1 VDKFKFII
9 SAVDKASKPLKLVSA
24 AVTKLGS
31 VAAGVGKGLAKVAV
45 GLTAAVGA
53 VSLVVAKYVGM
64 LDAIGKTSEKL
75 GIDPLFLQ
83 KLRFAAEQ
91 TGVKVRALDMG
102 LQRFIRRTAEAARGT
117 GEAKQAL
124 ADLNIALFNSDGSL
138 RDVES
143 VLFDVAD
150 AIQNTADAGEQVR
163 LAFKFFDSEGVAL
176 VATLKQGSEGLRN
189 FFTEAE
195 NLGLLISR
203 DTIKKAEQ
211 FADSINRVKKQVN
224 AIASGIVGAFLP
236 ALDQLSAKLTNTL
249 STSRDADGTFDTLGK
264 TIATTLVNGLGEA
277 IRVVGQFGD
286 SLEAVFVSINN
297 SFVEFQITLLKALDE
312 LPFVTIEL
320 ERIAE
325 VEKQFL
331 TVTGEAG
338 KKANIFADKLIK
350 TGLAAINAT
359 AKITETNEAAGE
371 LGNSFIGLD
380 KFGTGFAK
388 VFNDGADKFADLEK
402 LGENVANTLEAGLTD
417 AFMNIRTGA
426 EGLKDT
432 MDQIAKAIIA
442 ELIRIFIV
450 QKAVGVVTTLFEPRA
465 AGGPVTGGKPYL
477 VGERGPELFVPGQS
491 GGIVPNNQLAMAG
504 GSGGSTNINITY
516 DIKAFDSKDATA
528 AIAEQAPTIVG
539 IVENSFR
546 KRGKRGP
553 LG

>member
-1 VDKFKFII
+1 MVI
-9 SAVDKASKPLKLVSA
+9 SAVDKFSAPLKKA
-24 AVTKLGS
+24 TAMIGKLGS

-91 TGVKVRALDMG
+91 TGVQVRALDMG

-124 ADLNIALFNSDGSL
+124 ADLNIALFDSDGRL

-150 AIQNTADAGEQVR
+150 AIQNTTDAGEQVR

-176 VATLKQGSEGLRN
+176 VSTLKQGSEGLRN
-189 FFTEAE
+189 FFEEAE

-236 ALDQLSAKLTNTL
+236 ALDQLSSKLTNTL
-249 STSRDADGTFDTLGK
+249 SAGRDVDGTFDSLGK
-264 TIATTLVNGLGEA
+264 TIATTMVNGLADA
-277 IRVVGQFGD
+277 IIVVGQFGD
-286 SLEAVFVSINN
+286 TIEEVFVGINN
-297 SFVEFQITLLKALDE
+297 SFVQFQVTLLNALND
-312 LPFVTIEL
+312 LPFVAIEL
-320 ERIAE
+320 EKITE
-325 VEKQFL
+325 VQSQFL

-338 KKANIFADKLIK
+338 KTANLFAEKIRKL
-350 TGLAAINAT
+350 GLDSINAT
-359 AKITETNEAAGE
+359 TQVNEVKDAVESLGE
-371 LGNSFIGLD
+371 SFPSLE
-380 KFGTGFAK
+380 KFGEGF
-388 VFNDGADKFADLEK
+388 FTIFDGGASKFEDLKK
-402 LGENVANTLEAGLTD
+402 LGEDVGKTLETGLTD
-417 AFMNIRTGA
+417 AFMNIGKGA

-432 MDQIAKAIIA
+432 MDNILKQIIA
-442 ELIRIFIV
+442 ELIRVTIIQSIV
-450 QKAVGVVTTLFEPRA
+450 GAVTGFFGFGGARA
-465 AGGPVTGGKPYL
+465 KGGPVTGGRPYL
-477 VGERGPELFVPGQS
+477 VGEQGPELFVPGQS
-491 GGIVPNNQLAMAG
+491 GGIVPNNGLAMAG
-504 GSGGSTNINITY
+504 ASGGSTNINITY
-516 DIKAFDSKDATA
+516 DIKAFDAKDATA

-539 IVENSFR
+539 IVEQSFR

>member
-1 VDKFKFII
+1 MVI
-9 SAVDKASKPLKLVSA
+9 SAVDKFSAPLKKA
-24 AVTKLGS
+24 TAMIGKLGS

-91 TGVKVRALDMG
+91 TGVQVRALDMG

-124 ADLNIALFNSDGSL
+124 ADLNIALFDSDGRL

-150 AIQNTADAGEQVR
+150 AIQNTTDAGEQVR

-176 VATLKQGSEGLRN
+176 VSTLKQGSEGLRN
-189 FFTEAE
+189 FFEEAE

-236 ALDQLSAKLTNTL
+236 ALDQLSTALTNTL

-277 IRVVGQFGD
+277 IRIVGQFGD
-286 SLEAVFVSINN
+286 TFEEVFVGINN

-338 KKANIFADKLIK
+338 KKANAFADKLVK

-359 AKITETNEAAGE
+359 AKITETNEAAAE
-371 LGNSFIGLD
+371 LGNNFIGLD

-388 VFNDGADKFADLEK
+388 VFNEGADKFADLEK
-402 LGENVANTLEAGLTD
+402 LGENVANTLETGLTD
-417 AFMNIRTGA
+417 AFINIRTGA

-432 MDQIAKAIIA
+432 MDQIAKAIIS

-450 QKAVGVVTTLFEPRA
+450 QKAVGAVTGFFGIEPRA
-465 AGGPVTGGKPYL
+465 SGGPVTSGRPYL
-477 VGERGPELFVPGQS
+477 VGEKGPELFVPGQS
-491 GGIVPNNQLAMAG
+491 GGIVPNNGLAMAG
-504 GSGGSTNINITY
+504 GGTTNVNITY

-539 IVENSFR
+539 IVEQSFN
-546 KRGKRGP
+546 KRGRRGP
-553 LG
+553 LGT